1 MQSSERQQLPAS
13 VPSML
18 ASFADHAVTNSVVN
32 GGVGLMFIHALAASM
47 LVM

>member
-1 MQSSERQQLPAS
+1 MQSSERQQLPAT

-32 GGVGLMFIHALAASM
+32 GGVGLMFTRLRLACS
-47 LVM
+47 